1 MVSPEVLRR
10 YPYFAGIG
18 EATLKAIAM
27 IAEEESVAAGTQLF
41 SEGDKVAALSVIVRG
56 EIDIQYLLGN
66 GELRTVDT
74 LMDGEL
80 LCWSALVEPFRCTAT
95 AKAVKKTEL
104 VSIAADKLR
113 ELCDNDPL
121 LGYKLGLRV
130 AKLLAHR
137 LESTRLQLASL
148 S

>member
-1 MVSPEVLRR
+1 MISPEVLRR

-18 EATLKAIAM
+18 DATLKSIAM
-27 IAEEESVAAGTQLF
+27 IAEEKSAAAETLLF
-41 SEGDKVAALSVIVRG
+41 REGDKAAALSVIVRG
-56 EIDIQYLLGN
+56 EIDIQYLLGS

-80 LCWSALVEPFRCTAT
+80 LCWSALVEPFKCTAT
-95 AKAVKKTEL
+95 AKAVKSTEL

-113 ELCDNDPL
+113 DLCDKDPL
-121 LGYKLGLRV
+121 LGYKLTLKV

-137 LESTRLQLASL
+137 LEGTRLQLASL
-148 S
+148 G

>member
-1 MVSPEVLRR
+1 MISPEVLRR

-18 EATLKAIAM
+18 DATLKSIAM
-27 IAEEESVAAGTQLF
+27 IAEEKSAAAETLLF
-41 SEGDKVAALSVIVRG
+41 REGDKAAALSVIVRG
-56 EIDIQYLLGN
+56 EIDIQYLLGS

-80 LCWSALVEPFRCTAT
+80 LCWSALVEPFKCTAT
-95 AKAVKKTEL
+95 AKAVKSTEL

-113 ELCDNDPL
+113 DLCDKDPL
-121 LGYKLGLRV
+121 LGYKLTLKV

-148 S
+148 G

>member
-80 LCWSALVEPFRCTAT
+80 LCWSALVEPFKCTAT
-95 AKAVKKTEL
+95 ATAVKKTEL

-121 LGYKLGLRV
+121 LGDKLGLRV

>member
-18 EATLKAIAM
+18 EATLKSIAM

-41 SEGDKVAALSVIVRG
+41 AEGDKVAALSVIVRG

-80 LCWSALVEPFRCTAT
+80 LCWSALVEPFKCTAM

-113 ELCDNDPL
+113 ELCDNDSL